1 MIALTKVPK
10 KSTEKTMEK
19 NKDLIYLQELYTT
32 VRNTDGINIKD
43 NECFAHEK

>member
-1 MIALTKVPK
+1 
-10 KSTEKTMEK
+10 MEK

-32 VRNTDGINIKD
+32 VRNKDGIYIKD